1 MFHNRIKVRST
12 LIIMFFLFSQL
23 IMAMPN
29 EVGNING
36 TDQPFFF
43 IEPLPTQLSRLYADG
58 SIIELK
64 GEIVTWPMIGSDLSR
79 ITLEEF
85 KEQVL
90 ASRKAFENNPHKIV
104 VSGGPTRGL
113 NIVFNVSSPPPGA
126 ATALESVATYIES
139 QFTDNITVTINVGF
153 ASMGPGILGGT
164 SNYYAGVVTWTNS
177 RSGLINGM
185 DFNDSI
191 QNWLPSGS
199 TIPIRY
205 IYTSGTATNEDRCYF
220 SRANYNATI
229 GTVAGTAADMTFNTD
244 FTWDYDPSN
253 GITGGTVCFQSVVAH
268 EVGHVLGFVSGADFR
283 TTDIEAMDICR
294 FQRSDGAGDYN
305 PDNLTEFQNTARM
318 VDKDDAG
325 SYSNDVNSDLIS
337 VEYQMSDGTPYQCS
351 HFGQGQVYA
360 IMQPAISYGLTYYPD
375 FYKTPDKDIF
385 DAIGWDYPAVLTYTL
400 TINTAGSGTVTKNPN
415 LAGYLPGTAVELLA
429 NASLGWSFDH
439 WSDSLTGSANPDT
452 IIMNSNKTVTAHFTQ
467 NQYTLT
473 ITINGNGT
481 VTKNPNQ
488 AYYTYGQQVIL
499 TANADPGWQFD
510 HWTGSL
516 TGSQNP
522 DTLII
527 DDNELVTAY
536 FTQNQYTLT
545 VSING
550 NGAVIK
556 NPDQTYYAYGQQVE
570 LLAIA
575 DSNWLFDHWSGGLTG
590 SQNPDT
596 IVIAQDTTVNAHFT
610 EEPYAEENQTMNIKQ
625 NLLEIFPNPANDNVI
640 IKYSASASNTDMVL
654 MIYNV
659 TGALIKS
666 IFLPTTYSS
675 TPAIISWDGCDNVG
689 KKVANGIYFLQFT
702 AAGWT
707 STRKILVSR

>member
-1 MFHNRIKVRST
+1 MSNGYVKAISALGMV
-12 LIIMFFLFSQL
+12 LFSFL
-23 IMAMPN
+23 PSMSAAEN
-29 EVGNING
+29 Y
-36 TDQPFFF
+36 FYF
-43 IEPLPTQLSRLYADG
+43 IEPAPVQLSRLYADG

-64 GEIVTWPMIGSDLSR
+64 GEIITWPMIGSDLSK

-90 ASRKAFENNPHKIV
+90 AGRKAFENNSHKIV

-126 ATALESVATYIES
+126 AAALESVATYIES
-139 QFTDNITVTINVGF
+139 QFADNVTVTINVGF
-153 ASMGPGILGGT
+153 ESMGPGILGGT
-164 SNYYAGVVTWTNS
+164 SNYYAGVVTWANT
-177 RSGLINGM
+177 RTGLINGM

-199 TIPIRY
+199 TIPVRY
-205 IYTSGTATNEDRCYF
+205 NYTSGTATNEDRCFF

-229 GTVAGTAADMTFNTD
+229 GTVAGNAADMTFNTD

-283 TTDIEAMDICR
+283 TNDIEAMDICR

-351 HFGQGQVYA
+351 HFGQGQVSA
-360 IMQPAISYGLTYYPD
+360 IMQPAISYGQTYYPN

-385 DAIGWDYPAVLTYTL
+385 DAIGWDYPATLTYTL
-400 TINTAGSGTVTKNPN
+400 TINTVGSGTVTKNPN
-415 LAGYLPGTAVELLA
+415 LAGYLPGTPVELLA

-499 TANADPGWQFD
+499 TANADP
-510 HWTGSL
+510 
-516 TGSQNP
+516 
-522 DTLII
+522 
-527 DDNELVTAY
+527 
-536 FTQNQYTLT
+536 
-545 VSING
+545 
-550 NGAVIK
+550 
-556 NPDQTYYAYGQQVE
+556 
-570 LLAIA
+570 
-575 DSNWLFDHWSGGLTG
+575 NWLFDHWSGGLTG

-596 IVIAQDTTVNAHFT
+596 LIIDGNESVTAYFVNNQCTLIVNINGNGVVIKNPDQTYYTYGQEVELFAIADSNWLFDHWSGGLTGNQNPDTIVIEQDTTVNAHFA
-610 EEPYAEENQTMNIKQ
+610 EEPYAEEDQTVRIGQ
-625 NLLEIFPNPANDNVI
+625 GSIEIFPNPANNNVT
-640 IKYSASASNTDMVL
+640 IKYSFAQGCSKMVL
-654 MIYNV
+654 MIY
-659 TGALIKS
+659 TTAGALIKS
-666 IFLPTTYSS
+666 ISLPVAYSS
-675 TPAIISWDGCDNVG
+675 MPATISWDGCDNTG
-689 KKVANGIYFLQFT
+689 KKVASGIYFLKFLAPDCT
-702 AAGWT
+702 T
-707 STRKILVSR
+707 TRKILVLR